1 MSNKATKILFLAL
14 LTSAFSRADSVTW
27 IDRTSTGSIT
37 DRTLNGRLIKISE
50 GTLSL
55 EARFGSGPKT
65 YEIPMS
71 QVRRIEFS
79 NVFFNP
85 GAPPRVSALAEGPKA
100 PSTSPKRPLVAYAIE
115 LRGSGGELDAC
126 KVLST
131 DEKTVRCEAQ
141 GKAKPHEYPRTLVL
155 RIIVRGDQLEPC
167 GCLRLRLVCAVCA
180 ARRSFAR

>member
-65 YEIPMS
+65 YEIP
-71 QVRRIEFS
+71 IESGKTHRVLQCLFQS
-79 NVFFNP
+79 
-85 GAPPRVSALAEGPKA
+85 GRAPRVSALAEGPKA

-126 KVLST
+126 QSPQYRRK
-131 DEKTVRCEAQ
+131 DR
-141 GKAKPHEYPRTLVL
+141 PL
-155 RIIVRGDQLEPC
+155 RG
-167 GCLRLRLVCAVCA
+167 
-180 ARRSFAR
+180 AR